1 MEVVCS
7 WKCILSS
14 LRWHSVLQLQSLIK
28 AAKQKQ
34 TWKWKKSVYES
45 PSQLPPFSSPLA
57 QDSSAGHY
65 PSMERGTS
73 THRQHT
79 EEKCSSTNSC
89 CLSRIWV
96 PSCRRRTWRK
106 GGREIASCP
115 LVVLPHWTA
124 VSTAGWSHQRL
135 SRLVQNLFL
144 GHPAPFPHS
153 LSSTAGH
160 GQDMIQ
166 HWEPSGWPIVFKDE
180 WGTAVSWSTYFFLQN
195 TVKLES

>member
-106 GGREIASCP
+106 EAERLWAVLSLCCPTGQQCP
-115 LVVLPHWTA
+115 LLGGLTNVFP
-124 VSTAGWSHQRL
+124 GWSKTC
-135 SRLVQNLFL
+135 SL
-144 GHPAPFPHS
+144 GILPPSHIPCPA
-153 LSSTAGH
+153 L
-160 GQDMIQ
+160 QDM
-166 HWEPSGWPIVFKDE
+166 G
-180 WGTAVSWSTYFFLQN
+180 STWYSI
-195 TVKLES
+195 ESLLDDQ